1 MKDILYM
8 QTDKNMKIFSGTVYL
23 QDLSR
28 LSSTNPR
35 VLNACSVLPVIT
47 LPEKKYGRYTASAI
61 DLIRYV
67 QQHFEDIQVVHIGE
81 PEFILTYENPKKKN
95 AIIGWCKTILV
106 CLITFFGTMFSI
118 MTFNTDVDIP
128 RLFQGIYNQFT
139 GQLSDGCTI
148 LEVTYSLG
156 IGIGVVFFFNH
167 FGKWKLSHDPTPME
181 VEMRTYEDEVNDTIL
196 EMKNREDS

>member
-23 QDLSR
+23 QDISR

-81 PEFILTYENPKKKN
+81 PEFILTYENPKKKKCN
-95 AIIGWCKTILV
+95 YRMVQDNSGMSYH
-106 CLITFFGTMFSI
+106 FFWNYVFYY
-118 MTFNTDVDIP
+118 DI
-128 RLFQGIYNQFT
+128 
-139 GQLSDGCTI
+139 
-148 LEVTYSLG
+148 
-156 IGIGVVFFFNH
+156 
-167 FGKWKLSHDPTPME
+167 
-181 VEMRTYEDEVNDTIL
+181 
-196 EMKNREDS
+196 